1 MGQQTPPSRH
11 AEPTFSTFIKRQLCA
26 RGPRPQAGT
35 PHLNLSAELHPLAL
49 DTEQVT
55 HNHLSVQIHFKS
67 LILLHRLPPLPPRRH
82 GSGAAGPASPGR
94 EGFHRQRLTLST
106 ASHAPHQGVTA
117 VASDTHFPGLRSE
130 HFQNDPRLV
139 SSLSFQLLLLK
150 GCSGLL
156 GSLSSKA
163 RKGLF
168 CRHTRS
174 WAMPQCRDLRCAQA

>member
-67 LILLHRLPPLPPRRH
+67 LILLHRLPPLPSATWLGCCGSRQPWKRRFSQAEAH
-82 GSGAAGPASPGR
+82 PVHCESRSAPGRDSCGFRHALPGAPERTFPKRPSAGFLPVFPAASP
-94 EGFHRQRLTLST
+94 
-106 ASHAPHQGVTA
+106 QGL
-117 VASDTHFPGLRSE
+117 LRS
-130 HFQNDPRLV
+130 PWV
-139 SSLSFQLLLLK
+139 SQL
-150 GCSGLL
+150 
-156 GSLSSKA
+156 
-163 RKGLF
+163 
-168 CRHTRS
+168 
-174 WAMPQCRDLRCAQA
+174 